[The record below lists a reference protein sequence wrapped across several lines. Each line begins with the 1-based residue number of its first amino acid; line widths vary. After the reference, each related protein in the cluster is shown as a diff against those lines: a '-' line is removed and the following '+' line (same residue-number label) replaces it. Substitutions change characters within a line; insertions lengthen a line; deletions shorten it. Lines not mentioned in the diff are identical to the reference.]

1 MAPDQED
8 LDFLGAAWTHV
19 PLTRAGTIL
28 SFSCAA
34 DVDEAPRAHTQGT
47 AVCPNPT
54 DRPGVAWGGAR
65 RPLLP
70 EGI

>member
-19 PLTRAGTIL
+19 PLTGAGTIL

-54 DRPGVAWGGAR
+54 D
-65 RPLLP
+65 
-70 EGI
+70 